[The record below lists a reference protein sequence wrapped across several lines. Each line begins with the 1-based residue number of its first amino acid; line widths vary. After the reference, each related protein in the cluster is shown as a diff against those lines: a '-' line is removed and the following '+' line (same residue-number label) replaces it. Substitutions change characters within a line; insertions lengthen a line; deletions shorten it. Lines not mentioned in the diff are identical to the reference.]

1 MKKLKY
7 LVRLAAIAVFV
18 LSSCSKNDPVTS
30 ESNDDS
36 VTSKSSKEKNKIK
49 SSSDSYVE
57 GGTQMTYLYDVYFQ
71 DYPYLP
77 DTEDRFFHYATIIWN
92 GYPPYNSNNWQNYNL
107 QVQWKLRTSTQWY
120 NAGGGN
126 GLYEIKGDQKPV
138 EISAYDLPYGNG
150 EQIGVRIRL
159 VHKSD
164 STIISHWSDRE
175 QAYYSN
181 YGFGRPGL
189 DDPLQDTHERLK
201 MTVKVPEYIN
211 QKYYFYYS
219 ISFEEDNDR
228 LLMDPSSCSLVYTA
242 MPNLSNIIYR
252 WKPLRRGKVTIT
264 VMRTEEYW
272 TWDIRNPNPGPYYK
286 SKYRSKEA
294 TYEERMSDITF
305 NFTDGDF

>member
-30 ESNDDS
+30 ESKDDS

-77 DTEDRFFHYATIIWN
+77 DTEDIFFHYATIIWN
-92 GYPPYNSNNWQNYNL
+92 GYSPYNSYNWPNYSL
-107 QVQWKLRTSTQWY
+107 QVQYKLRTSTQWY

-126 GLYEIKGDQKPV
+126 GLYEIKGHEKPV

-150 EQIGVRIRL
+150 ERIGIRIRL
-159 VHKSD
+159 VHRSD

-175 QAYYSN
+175 QAFYNN
-181 YGFGRPGL
+181 YGFGRPEQ
-189 DDPLQDTHERLK
+189 DDTQERLK
-201 MTVKVPEYIN
+201 MTVNVPQYPSDH
-211 QKYYFYYS
+211 KYYFYYS
-219 ISFEEDNDR
+219 ISFVEDNNR
-228 LLMDPSSCSLVYTA
+228 LLMDPSSCSLVYA
-242 MPNLSNIIYR
+242 PMPNLSNIFYR
-252 WKPLRRGKVTIT
+252 WKPNRRGKVTMTI
-264 VMRTEEYW
+264 MRTEEYW
-272 TWDIRNPNPGPYYK
+272 SYDPRNPNPGPFYR